1 MRKMLRNFGQND
13 LSSQCLK
20 KMKNVKCR
28 TVSDDQKLLV
38 VYDTSVSFTATC
50 TTIMLQNSYSSYLIT
65 SKTSG
70 IQEIC
75 IVPLTIDA
83 ALLAEVDHVH
93 QQLPAGGADEAARV
107 PTIARN
113 FAGNHGWTAH
123 LHLLL
128 AVVTS
133 LGETSMYTCSRHL
146 YECSYLIPT

>member
-13 LSSQCLK
+13 LSSQCFN

-38 VYDTSVSFTATC
+38 VYDTSVGFTATC

-75 IVPLTIDA
+75 IVPLTINA

-93 QQLPAGGADEAARV
+93 QQLPAGGADKAARV

-133 LGETSMYTCSRHL
+133 LGETSMYTCSRHSL
-146 YECSYLIPT
+146 

>member
-1 MRKMLRNFGQND
+1 M
-13 LSSQCLK
+13 
-20 KMKNVKCR
+20 
-28 TVSDDQKLLV
+28 
-38 VYDTSVSFTATC
+38 
-50 TTIMLQNSYSSYLIT
+50 
-65 SKTSG
+65 
-70 IQEIC
+70 
-75 IVPLTIDA
+75 PLTIDA

-133 LGETSMYTCSRHL
+133 LGETSMYTCSRHSL
-146 YECSYLIPT
+146 